1 MSSFER
7 NRLLK
12 SLNELSSP
20 SCIYASALSGC
31 LYLARWSTLF
41 VVTKSKQ
48 IDNHAH
54 TTKLEQSDWRCL
66 MCLSQLWCA
75 QIPVMCVV
83 CNVIKDDGGSAWFC
97 PWFAHTEA
105 YGYEYVQCSQLKSLT
120 WKYIHVWCI
129 YVYKY
134 GITHCII
141 IADQHWAKVWQ
152 TWHRL
157 WELSHISDCRHTPNR
172 SHICLHTHIYMHTLC
187 KHMLCCLEDH
197 SISIHEKPGLSFCS
211 QPNLAALSPSALPSA
226 GLSAACLEVNSF
238 MIPLS
243 VLPIFKWLIFPLWQ
257 LLAQAA
263 PQLPPS
269 LFGIIEAIIRTAI
282 PGCYRTCDI
291 RSE

>member
-41 VVTKSKQ
+41 VVMKSKQ

-97 PWFAHTEA
+97 P
-105 YGYEYVQCSQLKSLT
+105 
-120 WKYIHVWCI
+120 
-129 YVYKY
+129 
-134 GITHCII
+134 
-141 IADQHWAKVWQ
+141 
-152 TWHRL
+152 
-157 WELSHISDCRHTPNR
+157 
-172 SHICLHTHIYMHTLC
+172 
-187 KHMLCCLEDH
+187 
-197 SISIHEKPGLSFCS
+197 
-211 QPNLAALSPSALPSA
+211 
-226 GLSAACLEVNSF
+226 
-238 MIPLS
+238 
-243 VLPIFKWLIFPLWQ
+243 
-257 LLAQAA
+257 
-263 PQLPPS
+263 
-269 LFGIIEAIIRTAI
+269 
-282 PGCYRTCDI
+282 
-291 RSE
+291 